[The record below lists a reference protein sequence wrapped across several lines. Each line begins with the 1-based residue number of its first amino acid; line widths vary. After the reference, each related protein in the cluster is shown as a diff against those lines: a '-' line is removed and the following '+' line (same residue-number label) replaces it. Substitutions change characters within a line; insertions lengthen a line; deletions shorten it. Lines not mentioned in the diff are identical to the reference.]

1 MSINFYSQ
9 LKKNLQGELR
19 ENFDLSKSNWLGIG
33 GKAKFFF
40 KPKDLKD
47 LRENLL
53 AGLISR
59 GVKHTTPTGK
69 SNLNKNREIG
79 SKKPNKK
86 PLFPQ

>member
-1 MSINFYSQ
+1 M
-9 LKKNLQGELR
+9 KT
-19 ENFDLSKSNWLGIG
+19 
-33 GKAKFFF
+33 
-40 KPKDLKD
+40 LKD